1 MKTLLL
7 PEDLGNQLVQYL
19 AGRPYAEVFRLIA
32 ALQKLEEAEE
42 TDP

>member
-1 MKTLLL
+1 MNFEISEELA
-7 PEDLGNQLVQYL
+7 NQLVQYL